1 MARIATN
8 ERRRAEKEERQELV
22 LQLAKERK
30 GTDTI
35 VKMLWHLTGRSV
47 SRGTVQRDIAE
58 LKRMGRLGGSR
69 QLLVSLEL
77 DKPAPKQPN
86 HYDD

>member
-1 MARIATN
+1 M
-8 ERRRAEKEERQELV
+8 

-30 GTDTI
+30 TTDTI
-35 VKMLWHLTGRSV
+35 VKMLWHLTGRRV

-69 QLLVSLEL
+69 QVSLEL
-77 DKPAPKQPN
+77 DTPAPKQPN
-86 HYDD
+86 HCDD

>member
-1 MARIATN
+1 MATIATN
-8 ERRRAEKEERQELV
+8 ERRRAEKEERQQFV

-30 GTDTI
+30 GTVTI
-35 VKMLWHLTGRSV
+35 VKMLWHLTGRRV

-77 DKPAPKQPN
+77 DTPAPKQPN

>member
-1 MARIATN
+1 MATIATN
-8 ERRRAEKEERQELV
+8 ERRRAEKEERQQLV

-47 SRGTVQRDIAE
+47 SRSTVQRDIAE

-69 QLLVSLEL
+69 ELAVSVY
-77 DKPAPKQPN
+77 K
-86 HYDD
+86 